1 MERRVSELVGVNP
14 WAFGLVFNKLARGTF
29 AHKVSNVMA
38 HVGPMKASLKTMKGL
53 SKTHMPTKWGGVE
66 LRDEGVTK
74 GVLLVKAYPVL
85 KIKESIVEPIVNM

>member
-1 MERRVSELVGVNP
+1 
-14 WAFGLVFNKLARGTF
+14 
-29 AHKVSNVMA
+29 
-38 HVGPMKASLKTMKGL
+38 MKANLKTMKGL

-85 KIKESIVEPIVNM
+85 KIKESIVEPIVNL

>member
-38 HVGPMKASLKTMKGL
+38 HVGPMKASLKTMDGL
-53 SKTHMPTKWGGVE
+53 SETHMPTKSSFMVAWKVDGALHRPNGMT
-66 LRDEGVTK
+66 L
-74 GVLLVKAYPVL
+74 Y
-85 KIKESIVEPIVNM
+85 S